1 MKQIEQIERKR
12 KNNESFF
19 VEMVRHCLVDL
30 HSG

>member
-1 MKQIEQIERKR
+1 MKQIERKR

-19 VEMVRHCLVDL
+19 VEMVRNRGFDF